1 MDKEKMFEEFEERIN
16 KRMLKIMSENEET
29 RMLILATMMS
39 SVSAM
44 LKDNKIKN
52 DKDITRFVV
61 ELLGYWE
68 EFKDINM
75 DEMEKMLGKGKK

>member
-1 MDKEKMFEEFEERIN
+1 MFEEFEERIN